1 MISRPKS
8 ETPKGTVEEVDN
20 KMRHILARLFEFLY
34 ISVYRET
41 TFKEIFENADPN
53 TFLEAVGIT
62 KEDFTVLNRYNIFE
76 EQTLNSCIHDF
87 FVNESLGSSLDL
99 EKEENR
105 RRYRNSFDWFGFGLM
120 D

>member
-1 MISRPKS
+1 M
-8 ETPKGTVEEVDN
+8 EEVDN

-41 TFKEIFENADPN
+41 TLKEIFENADPN

-76 EQTLNSCIHDF
+76 EQMLNSCIHDF